1 MAAESKSAQL
11 EKCHLVR
18 CWPDEK
24 CLELC
29 SKLTDLPGHSELETH
44 TVTESQGVD
53 GLQKIVDSVAAKSN
67 TDLILLLLIGAHTV
81 ATHKQLIALF
91 SQREREL
98 AATFI
103 CVLDPDRAGN
113 AAERLALA
121 DVGVNMVSGSVGQSV
136 QCARQVLSY
145 LHTRP
150 HPSSLLSCPQCGMR
164 RLREEDLWAHY
175 PLYHVI
181 TTNLSGPC
189 PVCKKQ
195 QKIIPVHLHDY
206 HGAGGRGEVVTDSR
220 TPSIHFD
227 GFSFS
232 IVRRSDN
239 KFLVVQEFC
248 GQGYWFPSGRVDRH
262 ESFQEA
268 AIRET
273 KEEAGVDIEL
283 TGILT
288 IEQFPRH
295 SMSRGV
301 PIMEVCVYFVARM
314 TDEGQE
320 VKTWPDYESAGACW
334 VTLEEMCELRLRS
347 ESILPLTRQV
357 VSGKPI
363 APLSLLRTMD
373 LS

>member
-53 GLQKIVDSVAAKSN
+53 GLRKIVDSVAAKSN

-113 AAERLALA
+113 AAERLPLA
-121 DVGVNMVSGSVGQSV
+121 DVGVNMVSGSLGQSV

-150 HPSSLLSCPQCGMR
+150 HPSSLLSCPQCRMR
-164 RLREEDLWAHY
+164 KLREDDLRNHF
-175 PLYHVI
+175 PLYHISSPAKTVQCPI
-181 TTNLSGPC
+181 CAKTVGNPGKHIYEQHLPPGRKTPRLSAETF
-189 PVCKKQ
+189 
-195 QKIIPVHLHDY
+195 H
-206 HGAGGRGEVVTDSR
+206 
-220 TPSIHFD
+220 
-227 GFSFS
+227 GFSLVVIQRLKDS
-232 IVRRSDN
+232 
-239 KFLVVQEFC
+239 KFLVVQEF
-248 GQGYWFPSGRVDRH
+248 GSLGYWLPAGRVDPN
-262 ESFQEA
+262 ESFHRAAVREA
-268 AIRET
+268 
-273 KEEAGVDIEL
+273 KEEVGIEIRL
-283 TGILT
+283 KGI
-288 IEQFPRH
+288 ISISHGRYPGG
-295 SMSRGV
+295 SMR
-301 PIMEVCVYFVARM
+301 MEVVFFARPVPAYE
-314 TDEGQE
+314 DLSP
-320 VKTWPDYESAGACW
+320 KTVPDYESAGACW
-334 VTLEEMCELRLRS
+334 VAYEEITKVRVRS
-347 ESILPLTRQV
+347 KSVCRWIKHVVDGGVVYPLTL
-357 VSGKPI
+357 
-363 APLSLLRTMD
+363 LS
-373 LS
+373 